1 MKLQRYD
8 LSYFLGKFFFDV
20 FQNMFAYRSTFNILE
35 LKEDKSTVVLLVG
48 NQKGYILL
56 NLHHYLLFSYITYI
70 NTIRNTIR

>member
-56 NLHHYLLFSYITYI
+56 NLTPLSTVFLYNIYKY
-70 NTIRNTIR
+70 N